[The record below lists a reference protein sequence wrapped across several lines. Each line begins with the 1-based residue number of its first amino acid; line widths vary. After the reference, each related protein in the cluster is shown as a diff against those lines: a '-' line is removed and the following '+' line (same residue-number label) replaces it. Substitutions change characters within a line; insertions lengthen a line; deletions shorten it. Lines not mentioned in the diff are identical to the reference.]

1 MEKINT
7 KKAKVNG
14 TTDKDANDL
23 QDNPKDNIDFDLE
36 QYHILDFNATNPE
49 GPMLDANGNIVQNVS
64 NPIRLNLL
72 VFE

>member
-36 QYHILDFNATNPE
+36 QYHTLDFNAANPE

-64 NPIRLNLL
+64 NAIQLN
-72 VFE
+72 